1 MIGDSHNLISKEF
14 GSRIRGVSVITDAP
28 IPEDDMWYNGLSMFI
43 RHGIIS
49 NLSIRH
55 LTADALEY
63 KYLKNHRYLY
73 FLC

>member
-49 NLSIRH
+49 NLG
-55 LTADALEY
+55 
-63 KYLKNHRYLY
+63 NH
-73 FLC
+73 